1 MLPSFG
7 LVYSLYIATIATP
20 VNKKKQKKQ
29 KKIRRGVALP
39 PGKRTNNCS
48 GLGPGQKNGSTGET
62 YQKPVL
68 PAGQWHLLTSSPSSC
83 SPNGAARS
91 NLFWLLHPSRCDSRN
106 HSQREDHNDACVD
119 EE

>member
-20 VNKKKQKKQ
+20 VNKKKQKNQ

-48 GLGPGQKNGSTGET
+48 GLGPGQKKWQHGGNLPKTRAACW
-62 YQKPVL
+62 PVASAHFQPFEL
-68 PAGQWHLLTSSPSSC
+68 
-83 SPNGAARS
+83 
-91 NLFWLLHPSRCDSRN
+91 
-106 HSQREDHNDACVD
+106 
-119 EE
+119 